1 MKAMNSVKLNRTN
14 LSFIKETR
22 PVKGIHSGI
31 TVPSYEREQLRP
43 AIVHI
48 GLGHFHRAHQAV
60 YLDELLSRGLASS
73 GLFEMNLVADR
84 IPIGEIL
91 PAQDYLYTLITK
103 SAAGERVVRVVGA
116 VTGYL
121 NAGASPK
128 ARETGLSR
136 LADEGTK
143 LITLTVTE
151 GGYYFDKATGKPDPG
166 DPAVRHDMENPEDP
180 RTAAAFLAAALARRY
195 KQGGR
200 PLTIMCCDN
209 IPANGKVLKSCVLS
223 FCGELYPGIVS
234 WAEDRV
240 SFPCSMVDRITPGTT
255 AALVKELEEDYGI
268 IDGWPVCGE
277 DFCQW
282 VLEDNFKTE
291 IPDYAAAGV
300 QIVKDVEPYE
310 LMKMRLLNGS
320 HSALAYTGYLLGC
333 RTVDEAIT
341 HPLIKTFIRDRYME
355 EVTPTLASVGGIDLV
370 QYKDTLVSRFSNK
383 NIGDTILRLASE
395 GSSKI
400 PIFMLKPLADAVR
413 AGLPRGAIIFALAA
427 WARFLRGT
435 DEQGRAIPLEDSGG
449 WAVSTAAKKAQ
460 TDPRGFLITAGL
472 QGLSETGL
480 AETAEQF
487 SAALDQISRRGIKA
501 ALGQR

>member
-1 MKAMNSVKLNRTN
+1 MNSVKLNRKN
-14 LSFIKETR
+14 LPLISEIISETR
-22 PVKGIHSGI
+22 PGSI
-31 TVPSYEREQLRP
+31 TVPVYEREQLRP

-60 YLDELLSRGLASS
+60 YLDELLSRGLASW
-73 GLFEMNLVADR
+73 GLFEMNLIADR

-91 PAQDYLYTLITK
+91 SAQDYLYTLITK

-121 NAGASPK
+121 NAGASPQ

-136 LADEGTK
+136 LADENTK
-143 LITLTVTE
+143 LVTLTVTE
-151 GGYYFDKATGKPDPG
+151 GGYYFDKATGEPDRR
-166 DPAVRHDMENPEDP
+166 DPAVRRDLENPGDP
-180 RTAAAFLAAALARRY
+180 RTAAAFLAAALARRC
-195 KQGGR
+195 KQGGQ

-223 FCGELYPGIVS
+223 FCRELYPGILS
-234 WAEDRV
+234 WVEDRV

-255 AALVKELEEDYGI
+255 AALVKELEDDYGI

-277 DFCQW
+277 DFRQW

-291 IPDYAAAGV
+291 IPGYAAAGV

-320 HSALAYTGYLLGC
+320 HSALAYPGYLLGC
-333 RTVDEAIT
+333 RMVDEAIA
-341 HPLIKTFIRDRYME
+341 HPLIRTFIRDRYME
-355 EVTPTLASVGGIDLV
+355 EVTPTLESVPGIDLV

-400 PIFMLKPLADAVR
+400 PLFMLKPLSGAVR
-413 AGLPRGAIIFALAA
+413 MGLPHGAIVFALAS
-427 WARFLRGT
+427 WARFLQGA
-435 DEQGRAIPLEDSGG
+435 DEQGRVIPLEDSNGQ
-449 WAVSTAAKKAQ
+449 AVSAAAKKAVA
-460 TDPRGFLITAGL
+460 DPKGFLTAAGL
-472 QGLSETGL
+472 QDLSGTQL
-480 AETAEQF
+480 AATAEQF
-487 SAALDQISRRGIKA
+487 SAALDKIKRQGIEA
-501 ALGQR
+501 ALGQAIR